1 MKGKSMGHKVFVS
14 YKFSDAAGTRDRIIT
29 ALKGNGSYYKGE
41 VGYKALEVAD
51 NTMKQYLGSMIFDST
66 VTVVIISPNVTQSRW
81 VDWEIKYSLENHTR
95 RDRSS
100 GRNGIVCVIQKQ
112 IDYSSPK
119 SGYYGVYNDNSNWA
133 YNKFASGKDLR
144 RDVLPNLI
152 WRNMKD
158 SFQDLKTYRG
168 YLGNDESNTE
178 RKDYCIVVAE
188 STFLLNP
195 NKYIDEAYNRAYD
208 YYSYQTETR

>member
-1 MKGKSMGHKVFVS
+1 MGHKVFVS
-14 YKFSDAAGTRDRIIT
+14 YKFSEAADTRDKIMR
-29 ALKGNGSYYKGE
+29 ALEGNGAYYKGE
-41 VGYKALEVAD
+41 VGYKALDIAD

-66 VTVVIISPNVTQSRW
+66 VTVVIISPNVTQSKW

-112 IDYSSPK
+112 PDYSSPK
-119 SGYYGVYNDNSNWA
+119 AGYYNGYNENSNWA
-133 YNKFASGKDLR
+133 YNKFSSGKDLKR
-144 RDVLPNLI
+144 GVLPNLI

-158 SFQDLKTYRG
+158 SFQDSTTYRG
-168 YLGNDESNTE
+168 FLRSDESNTD

-195 NKYIDEAYNRAYD
+195 AKYIDEAYNRAYD
-208 YYSYQTETR
+208 YNNYQTETR

>member
-1 MKGKSMGHKVFVS
+1 MGHKVFVS
-14 YKFSDAAGTRDRIIT
+14 YKFSDAAGTRDDIIT

-41 VGYKALEVAD
+41 MGYKALDVAD

-66 VTVVIISPNVTQSRW
+66 VTVVIVSPNVNQSRW

-119 SGYYGVYNDNSNWA
+119 SVYFSGYNENSNWA
-133 YNKFASGKDLR
+133 YNRYQGGKDLR
-144 RDVLPNLI
+144 QNVLPSLI

-158 SFQDLKTYRG
+158 SFQDSKTYRG
-168 YLGNDESNTE
+168 YLGVDESNTD

-188 STFLLNP
+188 STFLRNP

-208 YYSYQTETR
+208 YYTYQTETR

>member
-1 MKGKSMGHKVFVS
+1 MGHKVFVS
-14 YKFSDAAGTRDRIIT
+14 YKFSDAVDTRDRIIT

-81 VDWEIKYSLENHTR
+81 VDWEIKYSLENHTKS
-95 RDRSS
+95 DRSS

-144 RDVLPNLI
+144 QVVLPNLI
-152 WRNMKD
+152 WKNMKD
-158 SFQDLKTYRG
+158 SFQDFKTYRG
-168 YLGNDESNTE
+168 YLGSDESNTE

-188 STFLLNP
+188 STFLSNP

-208 YYSYQTETR
+208 YCSYQTETR

>member
-1 MKGKSMGHKVFVS
+1 MGHKVFVS

-158 SFQDLKTYRG
+158 SFQDLKTYWG